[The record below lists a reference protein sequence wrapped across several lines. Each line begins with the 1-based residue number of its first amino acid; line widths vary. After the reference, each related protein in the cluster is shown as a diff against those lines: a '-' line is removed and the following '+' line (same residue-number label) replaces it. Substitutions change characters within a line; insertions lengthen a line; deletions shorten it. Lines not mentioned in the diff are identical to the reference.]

1 MRWWLPWPKD
11 ATTNHTYITQGR
23 RRVLSPKAR
32 AWRDDVIVRVRSVG
46 FGTRFDG
53 DSPLRLSIVAYQPDR
68 RRRDA
73 DGLIKPTQDA
83 IALACGFDD
92 ARIRKVES
100 ELVPKGEWPSDVEY
114 PGLLVELTYWTKGE
128 AA

>member
-1 MRWWLPWPKD
+1 MRWFLPWCRVSGNNLYF
-11 ATTNHTYITQGR
+11 TRGR
-23 RRVLSPKAR
+23 KRVLSPEAR
-32 AWRDDVIVRVRSVG
+32 AWRDDVIVRIRSVG
-46 FGTRFDG
+46 FGTRFD
-53 DSPLRLSIVAYQPDR
+53 DEHPLRLSIVAYQPDR

-100 ELVPKGEWPSDVEY
+100 ELVPKDEWPSGMSA
-114 PGLLVELTYWTKGE
+114 PCLLVELTYWAKGT